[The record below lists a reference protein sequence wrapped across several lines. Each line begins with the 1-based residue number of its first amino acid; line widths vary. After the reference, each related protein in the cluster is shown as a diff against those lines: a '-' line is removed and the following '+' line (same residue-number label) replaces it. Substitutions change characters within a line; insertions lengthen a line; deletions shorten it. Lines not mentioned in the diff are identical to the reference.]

1 MTESKKGPKPQ
12 RARKRAN
19 AKPKR
24 VLRVAHGEG
33 REALLEAVVRVV
45 VRDGPGGISYR
56 AVAKEAGVTHGLV
69 HYYFGTK
76 DEMVSEAYVWALE
89 TELREIDLRPDD
101 AFPERLARLTERDMH
116 VHLFLNEMVLD
127 ACRKPELRGIVRRMF
142 DDVFNAVCKA
152 LEAAEVPASPARA
165 RVIFAAIAGLTVQRM
180 VLDSP
185 KQTREAA
192 RDLKEILAVLRD
204 HDRL

>member
-1 MTESKKGPKPQ
+1 MTGSKKSPASK
-12 RARKRAN
+12 RVRKRSN
-19 AKPKR
+19 TKPKR

-45 VRDGPGGISYR
+45 VRDGPSGVSYR

-89 TELREIDLRPDD
+89 TELRAMDLRPDD
-101 AFPERLARLTERDMH
+101 DFPERLARLTEQDMH
-116 VHLFLNEMVLD
+116 LHLFLNEMVLD
-127 ACRKPELRGIVRRMF
+127 ACRKPELRSIVRRMF
-142 DDVFNAVCKA
+142 DDVFRTVNAA
-152 LEAAEVPASPARA
+152 LEAAEVPTTPARA

-185 KQTREAA
+185 GKTREAA
-192 RDLKEILAVLRD
+192 KELKEILATLRD
-204 HDRL
+204 CG